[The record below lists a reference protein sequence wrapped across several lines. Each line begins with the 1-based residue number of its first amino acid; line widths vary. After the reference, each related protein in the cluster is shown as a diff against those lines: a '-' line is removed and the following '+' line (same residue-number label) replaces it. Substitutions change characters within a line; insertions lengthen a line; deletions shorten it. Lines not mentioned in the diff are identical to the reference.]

1 MILINRHYYDYVCN
15 ILIEGLIN
23 MGDFIDKIT
32 LS

>member
-15 ILIEGLIN
+15 ILIEGLN
-23 MGDFIDKIT
+23 MGDFIGKIK